1 MKQHEKSFMFTLIFG
16 ACANIIIVWY
26 CTLREDL
33 MIEYMIIK
41 EATEK
46 LGIFE
51 HRIQTICNEGMVPRV
66 VKFGHAW
73 AIPKDTKNL
82 LIKELKQVNILSP
95 DYGTVI
101 MRKPY

>member
-73 AIPKDTKNL
+73 TIPKKAKKSVDKR
-82 LIKELKQVNILSP
+82 IKTGKHIKS
-95 DYGTVI
+95 
-101 MRKPY
+101 

>member
-1 MKQHEKSFMFTLIFG
+1 
-16 ACANIIIVWY
+16 
-26 CTLREDL
+26 